1 MLGLATT
8 TDPRWIEVALADLD
22 AVLLDHLHCE
32 LKAASNATAMVTR
45 YPMHPRLVIELT
57 ELATSGYQWAVEAAP
72 PGAVVT
78 FERPSMDASAAP
90 GAAAK
95 TIARVRIDSPAAG
108 TLVLAHRQPWSPDA
122 PSNRLRLHLV
132 RRG

>member
-1 MLGLATT
+1 MTRQTRHRLTESGA
-8 TDPRWIEVALADLD
+8 DQSVPVSAGDEIE
-22 AVLLDHLHCE
+22 
-32 LKAASNATAMVTR
+32 
-45 YPMHPRLVIELT
+45 IELT